1 MAQPLRYVFSDGP
14 QSMLHS
20 KPLKTIGQAL
30 EAAKIVTFKIDN
42 KSESDVYR
50 VYVDQLGFRFDA
62 AALSRLSPLVQ
73 KKQSDRFVPAGRL
86 RSSLSEQLRAVGNY
100 IDRIEIDEF
109 RIVWTSTFAI
119 LDYEQADAELSHRV
133 FTAEELQELALHRPP
148 PRSVCFLPPRL
159 GYWS

>member
-1 MAQPLRYVFSDGP
+1 
-14 QSMLHS
+14 MLHS
-20 KPLKTIGQAL
+20 QSLNTVGLAL

-42 KSESDVYR
+42 KSEAYR
-50 VYVDQLGFRFDA
+50 VCVGEVGFRFDA
-62 AALSRLSPLVQ
+62 AALSRLSALIQ
-73 KKQSDRFVPAGRL
+73 KKKSDRFLQASRL

-109 RIVWTSTFAI
+109 RIVWTHNFAI